1 MMTFE
6 WYLVAA
12 AILLVLSIVAS
23 KISDRFGIPALLL
36 FIGIGMLAGSDG
48 PGGIYFDDPY
58 LAQYLGVVA
67 LIVILFSGGLDT
79 TWKSIRLVFIE
90 GIALASL
97 GVVGTALLLG
107 IFAHLVLGVNL
118 LEGVLLGSIVSST
131 DAAAVF
137 AILRSKGIYLE
148 TRLRSLLELESG
160 SNDPM
165 AVFLTIGLAQI
176 LLEPGKPLIS
186 LVPMLVQQLVF
197 GFVVGYLFSKIGLY
211 LVNRLKL
218 GYSGLYPILMIGLT
232 IFVYGVTT
240 LIGGSGFLAVYLTGL
255 LMSRSDFLH
264 KRSVIRFFDSLAWLM
279 QIAMF
284 LVLGLLVFPSRIVS
298 YWQPA
303 LMLAL
308 ALMFVARPLS
318 VWITLLLFRWRIA
331 EKHFVSWM
339 GLRGAVPIILATYP
353 RTMGLSN
360 SDLIFNVVFFVVM
373 TSVLIQGTTVA
384 ASAKLFRVRAEA
396 VNETK
401 YPIELTPGIEWS
413 GVLREL
419 VVPANSWV
427 VGKAIY
433 EIHLPDPY
441 LVILIARGN
450 DFVIPNGGVVLLAGD
465 KILGLANQEYHGV
478 VEELLQRKA

>member
-1 MMTFE
+1 VLTFE

-12 AILLVLSIVAS
+12 GLLLVLSIAAS

-58 LAQYLGVVA
+58 LAQYLGTIA

-79 TWKSIRLVFIE
+79 SWMSIRPVLKE

-107 IFAHLVLGVNL
+107 LFAHLVLDLSL
-118 LEGVLLGSIVSST
+118 LEGVLIGAIVSST

-137 AILRSKGIYLE
+137 AILRSKGIYLQQK
-148 TRLRSLLELESG
+148 LRALLELESG

-165 AVFLTIGLAQI
+165 AVFLTIGLAQ
-176 LLEPGKPLIS
+176 LLLNPGRTVLSLIPLLI
-186 LVPMLVQQLVF
+186 QQLTF
-197 GFVVGYLFSKIGLY
+197 GVLVGWIFARLGLF

-218 GYSGLYPILMIGLT
+218 GYSGLYPVLMIGLI

-240 LIGGSGFLAVYLTGL
+240 LVGGSGFLAVYLTGL
-255 LMSRSDFLH
+255 LMSQSDFLH
-264 KRSVIRFFDSLAWLM
+264 KRGVIRFFDSLAWLM

-284 LVLGLLVFPSRIVS
+284 LVLGLLVFPSRIVN

-303 LMLAL
+303 LLLAL
-308 ALMFVARPLS
+308 FLMFVARPLS
-318 VWITLLLFRWRIA
+318 VWITLLPFRWRIT
-331 EKHFVSWM
+331 EKHFVSWV

-353 RTMGLSN
+353 RIMGLSN
-360 SDLIFNVVFFVVM
+360 SELIFNVVFFVVM
-373 TSVLIQGTTVA
+373 TSVLIQGTTIPPVA
-384 ASAKLFRVRAEA
+384 QLLKVKAPALD
-396 VNETK
+396 ETR

-413 GVLREL
+413 GEMHEL
-419 VVPANSWV
+419 AVPADSWV

-441 LVILIARGN
+441 LVILIARGK
-450 DFVIPNGGVVLLAGD
+450 DFVIPNGGVVLEAGD
-465 KILGLANQEYHGV
+465 KILGLAKQEYHV
-478 VEELLQRKA
+478 EVEEILRRRG